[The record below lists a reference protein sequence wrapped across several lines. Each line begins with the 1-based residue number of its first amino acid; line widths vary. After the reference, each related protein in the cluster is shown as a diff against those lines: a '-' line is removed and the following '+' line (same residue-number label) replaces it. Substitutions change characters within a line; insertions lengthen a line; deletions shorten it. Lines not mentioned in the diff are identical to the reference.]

1 MTNTKNHQI
10 ITDFLPDRDIV
21 FRHAGGNLNH
31 PAQRIYR
38 NAVHDT
44 FESWL
49 QEDDLRIVNRLIYNQ
64 DLIDSIKEN
73 IIAPIPTFRILKK
86 IKKDGRY
93 HLINDEDELDQII
106 WISVKRKKFQL
117 D

>member
-1 MTNTKNHQI
+1 MMTNTKNHQI

-44 FESWL
+44 FDSWL
-49 QEDDLRIVNRLIYNQ
+49 QEDDLRIVNRLLYNQ

-86 IKKDGRY
+86 IK
-93 HLINDEDELDQII
+93 
-106 WISVKRKKFQL
+106 
-117 D
+117 